1 MIKRLAIALAL
12 LAAIAAPAAAGVGKP
27 KQVSA
32 AKSVKPGQGVVAISI
47 RSEIFLPD
55 KLDVFFAREGEPSN
69 QEPTVM
75 RFSRS
80 QSMLAIGNDTTDY
93 AVKSYAL
100 PAGRY
105 RLVAH
110 GVNCPGVPPPGMGCA
125 IRLGY
130 GPTISRPS
138 RGYAGETPSFIV
150 EAGKLT
156 VAGDFLLANS
166 NEMLWSAL
174 PDAKLDPVK
183 DKFAALAIAAP
194 PTIPKEFVLNRP
206 VRPAGMFDNFGRKY

>member
-1 MIKRLAIALAL
+1 MVRSVLAFAL
-12 LAAIAAPAAAGVGKP
+12 LAALSTPATAAIEKP

-32 AKSVKPGQGVVAISI
+32 AKSLKAGQGVVIISI

-55 KLDVFFAREGEPSN
+55 KLDVFFAREGDAPGKEAM
-69 QEPTVM
+69 VV

-125 IRLGY
+125 IRIGA
-130 GPTISRPS
+130 GPTIPRPS
-138 RGYAGETPSFIV
+138 RGYSGETPSFVV

-166 NEMLWSAL
+166 NQMLWSTL
-174 PDAKLDPVK
+174 PDAKLDTAK
-183 DKFAALAIAAP
+183 SKFSALEIVAP
-194 PTIPKEFVLNRP
+194 PAVPEGFVLTRP
-206 VRPAGMFDNFGRKY
+206 VRPTGMFDNFGRKY

>member
-1 MIKRLAIALAL
+1 MIVRRALAIAL
-12 LAAIAAPAAAGVGKP
+12 LAALPSAAAAGIEKP

-32 AKSVKPGQGVVAISI
+32 AKAVKPGQGVVVISI

-55 KLDVFFAREGEPSN
+55 KLDVFFERQVETPGQPHL
-69 QEPTVM
+69 VV

-125 IRLGY
+125 IRVGA
-130 GPTISRPS
+130 GPMISRPS
-138 RGYAGETPSFIV
+138 RGYAGETPSFVV

-156 VAGDFLLANS
+156 MAGDFLLANS
-166 NEMLWSAL
+166 NQMLWSAL
-174 PDAKLDPVK
+174 PEANASAAKA
-183 DKFAALAIAAP
+183 KFAAMPDAAP
-194 PTIPKEFVLNRP
+194 PTVPEGFALNRA
-206 VRPAGMFDNFGRKY
+206 VRGTGMFDNFGRKY

>member
-1 MIKRLAIALAL
+1 MRRALAFAL
-12 LAAIAAPAAAGVGKP
+12 LSAITVPAIAAIEKP

-32 AKSVKPGQGVVAISI
+32 TKSVKSGHGVVVISI

-55 KLDVFFAREGEPSN
+55 KLDVFFAREGEPFDK
-69 QEPTVM
+69 EPNVV

-138 RGYAGETPSFIV
+138 KGYAGETPTFVV
-150 EAGKLT
+150 EAGKMT
-156 VAGDFLLANS
+156 VVGDFLLANS
-166 NEMLWSAL
+166 NQMQWSAL
-174 PDAKLDPVK
+174 PDTKLDTVK
-183 DKFAALAIAAP
+183 GKFAALEVAAP
-194 PTIPKEFVLNRP
+194 PTVPEEFVLNRP
-206 VRPAGMFDNFGRKY
+206 VQPAGMFDNFGRKY